1 MTLPPRLRFVLLWLA
16 LPVAAGALVATSID
30 ARALPFSGRERLAA
44 VFLLDGQAYFGHL
57 DENALSGTLVLRDV
71 YYFADAS
78 KTTADLQIALT
89 KRGSEVHRPV
99 SEMRIRRDKVL
110 VVERA
115 TPDSPVARA
124 IAAQRAIERFEAS
137 H

>member
-1 MTLPPRLRFVLLWLA
+1 VRLPPRLRFVLLWLA
-16 LPVAAGALVATSID
+16 LPVAAGAFVATSID
-30 ARALPFSGRERLAA
+30 PSALPFSGRERLAA

-57 DENALSGTLVLRDV
+57 EDDAVSGTMVLRDV

-89 KRGSEVHRPV
+89 KRGSEVHQPL
-99 SEMRIRRDKVL
+99 SEMRIRRDKVI
-110 VVERA
+110 VVEHV
-115 TPDSPVARA
+115 TLDSPVARA
-124 IAAQRAIERFEAS
+124 IAAQRALERLEAN

>member
-1 MTLPPRLRFVLLWLA
+1 MNLPPRLRFVLLWVV
-16 LPVAAGALVATSID
+16 LPIAAGAFVATSID
-30 ARALPFSGRERLAA
+30 PSALPFSGRERLAA

-57 DENALSGTLVLRDV
+57 DDNSLSGTMVLRDV

-89 KRGSEVHRPV
+89 KRGGEVHQPL

-110 VVERA
+110 VVEHV
-115 TPDSPVARA
+115 TLESPVARA
-124 IAAQRAIERFEAS
+124 IAAQRGIERLEANR
-137 H
+137 

>member
-1 MTLPPRLRFVLLWLA
+1 MTLPPRLRFVLVWLV

-30 ARALPFSGRERLAA
+30 ASAPPFSGRERLAA

-57 DENALSGTLVLRDV
+57 DDNPLSGTMVLRDV
-71 YYFADAS
+71 YYFADSS

-89 KRGSEVHRPV
+89 KRGSEVHQPL

-110 VVERA
+110 VVEHV
-115 TPDSPVARA
+115 TLDSPVARA
-124 IAAQRAIERFEAS
+124 IAAQRGIERLEVD